1 MRPTSGPAGEVMK
14 KSKRFTP
21 STWTQRLVP
30 VVLLLLLLGLLATMA
45 IVILSVLGLTPAF

>member
-1 MRPTSGPAGEVMK
+1 MK